1 LSDNEINDLE
11 KKIQTIESGKPI
23 NTSNTTSQNDQSK
36 TFVDAFKQ
44 ISETNNPADEF
55 KGLFDG
61 LGGNL
66 QDLLGNMSTGDGK
79 NVSDLMGILNT
90 INENDV
96 KESGDGK
103 MSEIFDQ
110 LFDVLLKDDVLTV
123 PLSTIKKK
131 LEEYNVKNK
140 GKISEEEI
148 KKHEEINR
156 YIDEVLLEIK
166 KEKPNKE
173 YVIQLFEKLHSIG
186 ELPAEIMNE
195 NEEGMGIMNFA
206 TNFFKK

>member
-1 LSDNEINDLE
+1 
-11 KKIQTIESGKPI
+11 
-23 NTSNTTSQNDQSK
+23 
-36 TFVDAFKQ
+36 
-44 ISETNNPADEF
+44 
-55 KGLFDG
+55 
-61 LGGNL
+61 
-66 QDLLGNMSTGDGK
+66 MSTNDGK

-195 NEEGMGIMNFA
+195 NEEGMGMLNFA

>member
-1 LSDNEINDLE
+1 
-11 KKIQTIESGKPI
+11 
-23 NTSNTTSQNDQSK
+23 
-36 TFVDAFKQ
+36 
-44 ISETNNPADEF
+44 
-55 KGLFDG
+55 
-61 LGGNL
+61 
-66 QDLLGNMSTGDGK
+66 
-79 NVSDLMGILNT
+79 MGILNT

-148 KKHEEINR
+148 KKYEEINK
-156 YIDEVLLEIK
+156 YIDEVLVEIK

-173 YVIQLFEKLHSIG
+173 YVIQIFEKLHLIG
-186 ELPAEIMNE
+186 ELPAEIMNDNDE
-195 NEEGMGIMNFA
+195 NMNMLNFA